1 MKNCSSSS
9 KGETKVKLTKEELFA
24 AYSAKDKV
32 NEFICDRVYGM
43 VLENNKECRENQKM
57 RLHGDDILIE
67 DMGNMEGDVKILGC
81 DNLEDLDGELSKI
94 NGVQYTYSG
103 YARGHYTDS
112 ICFPFEC
119 FEAETDKE
127 AYEIYVAKCME
138 RYDRW
143 AKVAA
148 IEKAKNEKDK
158 EANER
163 REYERLK
170 KKYEVEEE
178 KK

>member
-1 MKNCSSSS
+1 MEK
-9 KGETKVKLTKEELFA
+9 KMKLTKEELFA

-32 NEFICDRVYGM
+32 NEFICSRVYGM
-43 VLENNKECRENQKM
+43 VLENNKECRENPKM
-57 RLHGDDILIE
+57 RLHSDDILIE
-67 DMGNMEGDVKILGC
+67 DMGNMEGDVEILGC
-81 DNLEDLDGELSKI
+81 DDLEDLDGALSGI
-94 NGVQYTYSG
+94 GEVRYTYSG
-103 YARGHYTDS
+103 YARGDYTDS

-138 RYDRW
+138 RYDKW
-143 AKVAA
+143 AKEAA

-158 EANER
+158 EARER

-170 KKYEVEEE
+170 KKFEAEE